1 MARSHFYL
9 RWIFD
14 KVNLAPSTGFG
25 RNVMIE
31 VMIESKEDIL
41 VVRVSQKLSDAD
53 YIRIFVPRVEEIIE
67 KYGKARAL
75 VYLDDG
81 YNGIEL
87 GAIWD
92 DVKFGIKHRNDFIK
106 VAAVGAPRWMDWAIK
121 ASSAMMSGEMRTFSS
136 GQLGEALEW
145 VNT

>member
-1 MARSHFYL
+1 
-9 RWIFD
+9 
-14 KVNLAPSTGFG
+14 
-25 RNVMIE
+25 MIE
-31 VMIESKEDIL
+31 IMPESSEDIFA
-41 VVRVSQKLSDAD
+41 VRVTQKLTDDD
-53 YIRIFVPRVEEIIE
+53 YVRTFVPKLEEIIE

-75 VYLDDG
+75 IYLDDG

-106 VAAVGAPRWMDWAIK
+106 LAAVGAPRWMDWVMN
-121 ASSAMMSGEMRTFSS
+121 ASSAIMSGEVRTFSTEH
-136 GQLGEALEW
+136 LREALDW